1 MLPDYFPEVLLHD
14 LVEPGV
20 WLDLELK
27 RPFLSLWVND
37 EDFENTDNS
46 KDPIIVLDQANA
58 RKIAAMAS
66 VVGLESLR
74 GNACEPHL

>member
-1 MLPDYFPEVLLHD
+1 MNN
-14 LVEPGV
+14 
-20 WLDLELK
+20 
-27 RPFLSLWVND
+27 RN
-37 EDFENTDNS
+37 FENIDNS

-74 GNACEPHL
+74 GNTCEPHFMRIKTPPAHSEMSWGYTSDLTDFSVLGR